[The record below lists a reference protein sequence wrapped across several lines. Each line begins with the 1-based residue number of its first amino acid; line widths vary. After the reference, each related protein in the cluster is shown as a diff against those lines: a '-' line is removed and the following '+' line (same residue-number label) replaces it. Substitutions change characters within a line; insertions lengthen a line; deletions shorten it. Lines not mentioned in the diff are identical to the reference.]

1 MNKLAAVIA
10 AGITALAVISGCGG
24 SDATS
29 APPTKAAYLEE
40 VNKIC
45 SAGQDRHDKLINE
58 ALGKLEREGENQ
70 KLKEELVVALQE
82 PYKETTEQIADLTPP
97 DALASKMEALIA
109 AREKATEKVDEDPLI
124 VFEGHPYR
132 KVEELAKASGAG
144 ECFI

>member
-1 MNKLAAVIA
+1 MKKLVAVIA
-10 AGITALAVISGCGG
+10 AAVTALAVVSGCGG
-24 SDATS
+24 SDETS
-29 APPTKAAYLEE
+29 APLTKTAYLEE

-70 KLKEELVVALQE
+70 KLKEELVVSLQE

-97 DALASKMEALIA
+97 EDVAKKMEALIA
-109 AREKATEKVDEDPLI
+109 AREKVAEKVDEDPLI
-124 VFEGHPYR
+124 VYEGHPYR

-144 ECFI
+144 ECFL